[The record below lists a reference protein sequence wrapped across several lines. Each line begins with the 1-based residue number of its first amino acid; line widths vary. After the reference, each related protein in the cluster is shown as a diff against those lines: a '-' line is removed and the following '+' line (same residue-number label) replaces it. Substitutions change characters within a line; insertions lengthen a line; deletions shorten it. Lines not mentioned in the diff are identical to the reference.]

1 MAGKSVTF
9 EEAMKRLDDIV
20 HLLESGEI
28 PLEESIKLFEEGIK
42 LSAKCTKLLDT
53 AELKVTQITQG
64 IDGKPVES
72 EITYG

>member
-53 AELKVTQITQG
+53 AELKVTQLTQG